1 MYPAMQREPCVVS
14 NKEGIICLISPPRST
29 YTVTAMPG
37 TAEGRDLFIEV
48 YERYYALIYSTAYAK
63 LGDAD
68 DAMDAAQEVFIRFH
82 GKLREVME
90 PRTWLYGTLRN
101 VVFDMMK
108 KKKPDLTVGEMDDMG
123 VTYINGFRDT
133 RLMIQEALESDTNFI
148 DENDRAL
155 FELVASYDFT
165 YREAGEQLGMTER
178 QAKYRFGLA
187 VRRLADYFSER
198 GIAKLEDL
206 L

>member
-1 MYPAMQREPCVVS
+1 MP
-14 NKEGIICLISPPRST
+14 
-29 YTVTAMPG
+29 VTAG
-37 TAEGRDLFIEV
+37 ERDLFITL
-48 YERYYALIYSTAYAK
+48 YERYYALIYSTAYSR
-63 LGDAD
+63 LGSVD

-82 GKLREVME
+82 GKMQEVRE

-108 KKKPDLTVGEMDDMG
+108 KKKPDLTEGDMDDLS
-123 VTYINGFRDT
+123 VVYVNGFRDT
-133 RLMIQEALESDTNFI
+133 RLIIQEALQNETNFS
-148 DENDRAL
+148 DETDRVL

-165 YREAGEQLGMTER
+165 YREAGEQLGISER

-187 VRRLADYFSER
+187 VRRITEYFR
-198 GIAKLEDL
+198 LKGIARLEDL

>member
-1 MYPAMQREPCVVS
+1 MPA
-14 NKEGIICLISPPRST
+14 
-29 YTVTAMPG
+29 
-37 TAEGRDLFIEV
+37 TAEARDLFIDV
-48 YERYYALIYSTAYAK
+48 YERYYALIYSTAYTK

-68 DAMDAAQEVFIRFH
+68 DAMDAAQEVFIRYH
-82 GKLREVME
+82 GKMEEVRE

-108 KKKPDLTVGEMDDMG
+108 KKKPDLTEGEMDDLG

-133 RLMIQEALESDTNFI
+133 RLMIQEALESDANFI
-148 DENDRAL
+148 DESDRAL

-165 YREAGEQLGMTER
+165 YREAGEQLGMSER

-187 VRRLADYFSER
+187 VRRLAEYFHER

>member
-1 MYPAMQREPCVVS
+1 MP
-14 NKEGIICLISPPRST
+14 
-29 YTVTAMPG
+29 VTAG
-37 TAEGRDLFIEV
+37 ERDLFIDV
-48 YERYYALIYSTAYAK
+48 YERYYALIYSTAYSR
-63 LGDAD
+63 LGSVD

-82 GKLREVME
+82 GKMQEVRE

-108 KKKPDLTVGEMDDMG
+108 KKKPDLTEGDMDDLG
-123 VTYINGFRDT
+123 VVYVNGFRDT
-133 RLMIQEALESDTNFI
+133 RLMIQEALRDEANFSDET
-148 DENDRAL
+148 DRVL

-165 YREAGEQLGMTER
+165 YREAGEQLGMSER

-187 VRRLADYFSER
+187 VRRITEYFR
-198 GIAKLEDL
+198 LKGIARLEDL

>member
-1 MYPAMQREPCVVS
+1 ME
-14 NKEGIICLISPPRST
+14 K
-29 YTVTAMPG
+29 AMPVI
-37 TAEGRDLFIEV
+37 AEGRDLFIDV
-48 YERYYALIYSTAYAK
+48 YERYYGLIYSTAYAK

-82 GKLREVME
+82 GKLHEVRE

-108 KKKPDLTVGEMDDMG
+108 KKKPDLTEGEMDDLG
-123 VTYINGFRDT
+123 VVFVNGFRDT
-133 RLMIQEALESDTNFI
+133 RLMIKEALESEDNFI

-165 YREAGEQLGMTER
+165 YREAGAQLGMSER

-187 VRRLADYFSER
+187 VRRLTEHFRAR
-198 GIAKLEDL
+198 GITNLEEL

>member
-1 MYPAMQREPCVVS
+1 MA
-14 NKEGIICLISPPRST
+14 
-29 YTVTAMPG
+29 G
-37 TAEGRDLFIEV
+37 TAEARDLFIDV
-48 YERYYALIYSTAYAK
+48 YERYYALIYSTAYSK

-82 GKLREVME
+82 GKAAEVRE

-108 KKKPDLTVGEMDDMG
+108 KKKPDLTEGDMDDLG

-133 RLMIQEALESDTNFI
+133 RLLIQEALESEANFI

-165 YREAGEQLGMTER
+165 YREAGEELGISER

-187 VRRLADYFSER
+187 VRRLAEYFRER
-198 GIAKLEDL
+198 GIANLEDL

>member
-1 MYPAMQREPCVVS
+1 LSRSAPVIHLS
-14 NKEGIICLISPPRST
+14 GEGG
-29 YTVTAMPG
+29 A
-37 TAEGRDLFIEV
+37 AQRDLFIDV
-48 YERYYALIYSTAYAK
+48 YERYYPLVFSTAYSK

-82 GKLREVME
+82 GKMVEVRE

-108 KKKPDLTVGEMDDMG
+108 KKKPDFTEGEMDDLG
-123 VTYINGFRDT
+123 VTYLNGFRDT
-133 RLMIQEALESDTNFI
+133 RLMIQDALADGNNFSD
-148 DENDRAL
+148 ERERVL

-165 YREAGEQLGMTER
+165 YREAGEQLGMSER
-178 QAKYRFGLA
+178 QAKYRYGIA
-187 VRRLADYFSER
+187 VRKLTEYFKER
-198 GIAKLEDL
+198 GIARLEDL